1 MSVVTFDWAPAE
13 TETKTGI
20 PTKATENYSR
30 EEEFRL
36 ALDRYIADYAAHQ
49 RCRAEAI
56 RSTVGTPARFAWLR
70 QWRRSLAATREI
82 WSFSHE
88 CAGTEDYLVGIIPHP
103 ERKWWRDSRAEA
115 ARIVERQPPPA
126 CPILRADDQMT
137 GIDR

>member
-20 PTKATENYSR
+20 PAKATENYSR

-36 ALDRYIADYAAHQ
+36 ALNRYIADYAAHQ

-56 RSTVGTPARFAWLR
+56 GCTVGTPARFAGWLR
-70 QWRRSLAATREI
+70 QWRRSLTLAREI

-88 CAGTEDYLVGIIPHP
+88 MCWDWREPRQHHPASGTKMVE
-103 ERKWWRDSRAEA
+103 DSRSDA
-115 ARIVERQPPPA
+115 ARIGERH
-126 CPILRADDQMT
+126 
-137 GIDR
+137 